1 MLPMSKEQ
9 YIKELCSGLVWDYS
23 ISAEDIYALIN
34 GERESVAHYNRSGIF
49 RKSIETYPWFT
60 VLELFSPEDINDLLT
75 DDLIKKL
82 RTPSLR
88 KSYAF
93 IKRRLQE
100 TLPVAG

>member
-1 MLPMSKEQ
+1 MSNEE

-23 ISAEDIYALIN
+23 ISAEDICALIK
-34 GERESVAHYNRSGIF
+34 GEKDYVAHYNRSGIF

-60 VLELFSPEDINDLLT
+60 VLELFSPADINDLLT

-82 RTPSLR
+82 RTPSLQ